1 MQTSIERRTQGAP
14 PKEKLHLNFFSKM
27 YFTSPGN
34 CDGKEEDPTKDDEDA
49 SHDIAKGRNQSGR
62 DPII

>member
-1 MQTSIERRTQGAP
+1 M
-14 PKEKLHLNFFSKM
+14 KHHLKLEILFKNGFC
-27 YFTSPGN
+27 TPPGN
-34 CDGKEEDPTKDDEDA
+34 CDGKEEDPTKDNEDA